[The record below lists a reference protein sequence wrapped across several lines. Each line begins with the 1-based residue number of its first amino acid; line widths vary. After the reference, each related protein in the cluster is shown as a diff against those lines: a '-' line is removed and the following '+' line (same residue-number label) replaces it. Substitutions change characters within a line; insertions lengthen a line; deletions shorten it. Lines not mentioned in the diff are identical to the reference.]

1 MWQLKKLS
9 TNEGLSEAGPLPNN
23 WGPIFGLEGF
33 KEKLGDLS
41 WIGPD
46 YVDQGWVELTSEE
59 QALANKSQV
68 LARIEAEKTIAN
80 AALNEATITIDSK
93 IAWDNYLTALEVVSL
108 SPDFKDPQ
116 FPVRPSA

>member
-1 MWQLKKLS
+1 MATIQ
-9 TNEGLSEAGPLPNN
+9 
-23 WGPIFGLEGF
+23 
-33 KEKLGDLS
+33 
-41 WIGPD
+41 
-46 YVDQGWVELTSEE
+46 EE
-59 QALANKSQV
+59 IN
-68 LARIEAEKTIAN
+68 ARIEAEKTIAN

>member
-1 MWQLKKLS
+1 MS
-9 TNEGLSEAGPLPNN
+9 TNEALSEAGPLPTD

-46 YVDQGWVELTSEE
+46 YVDQGWVELTSDE

-68 LARIEAEKTIAN
+68 LARIETEKTIAN
-80 AALNEATITIDSK
+80 AALNESTITINSK

>member
-1 MWQLKKLS
+1 M
-9 TNEGLSEAGPLPNN
+9 
-23 WGPIFGLEGF
+23 EGF
-33 KEKLGDLS
+33 KEKLGELS

-46 YVDQGWVELTSEE
+46 YSDQGWFELTSDE

-80 AALNEATITIDSK
+80 AALNKSTITIDSK
-93 IAWDNYLTALEVVSL
+93 VAWDSYLTALEIVSL